1 MTTIC
6 AVQGDATDIVKGME
20 ALMEE
25 DGEAMEADDAMEE
38 DLPANTVGIQKV
50 TQELK
55 DKVQSVLEHQDFGSR
70 RSAKLTQDD
79 FLLLLSMFNQAGFHF
94 A

>member
-1 MTTIC
+1 MEDD
-6 AVQGDATDIVKGME
+6 GDAI
-20 ALMEE
+20 
-25 DGEAMEADDAMEE
+25 EADDPMDE
-38 DLPANTVGIQKV
+38 DMHINTTGKQQV

-55 DKVQSVLEHQDFGSR
+55 DKVQGVLEQQDFSSR

-79 FLLLLSMFNQAGFHF
+79 FLLLLSLFNQAGFHF

>member
-1 MTTIC
+1 
-6 AVQGDATDIVKGME
+6 ME

-25 DGEAMEADDAMEE
+25 DGVAMEDDPMEE
-38 DLPANTVGIQKV
+38 DKPAPVAASGKQKV

-55 DKVQSVLEHQDFGSR
+55 DKVQEVLAQQDFGSR

-79 FLLLLSMFNQAGFHF
+79 FLLLLSLFNQAGFHF

>member
-1 MTTIC
+1 MLH

-20 ALMEE
+20 ALMED
-25 DGEAMEADDAMEE
+25 DGEELEADDPMDE
-38 DLPANTVGIQKV
+38 DRPANTTGKQKV

-55 DKVQSVLEHQDFGSR
+55 DKVQSVLKQQDFGSR
-70 RSAKLTQDD
+70 RSAKMTQDD
-79 FLLLLSMFNQAGFHF
+79 FLLLLSLFNQAGFHF

>member
-1 MTTIC
+1 MPC
-6 AVQGDATDIVKGME
+6 VQANEGEGID
-20 ALMEE
+20 ALME
-25 DGEAMEADDAMEE
+25 DDAEAMEE
-38 DLPANTVGIQKV
+38 DDPMEEDKPGPAAMSGKQKV

-55 DKVQSVLEHQDFGSR
+55 DKVQMVLEQQDFGSR

-79 FLLLLSMFNQAGFHF
+79 FLLLLSLFNQAGFHF